1 MLFGGEV
8 VQVDDEDFEGLT
20 THKWSCLRGKG
31 ATYYAC
37 SCKRVNGYQKTVLMH
52 RVIVNCPEG
61 MQVDHINGNGL
72 DNQKHNLRICT
83 DHQNKRARKQH
94 FKSKSG
100 YKGVSWDN
108 WSQKWRAQ
116 IRINDTNTHIGRYD
130 TKEAAAHAYDN
141 MARIH
146 FGEFAHLNFGE
157 TATDEDI
164 R

>member
-1 MLFGGEV
+1 MREIMLFGGEV

-37 SCKRVNGYQKTVLMH
+37 SCKRV
-52 RVIVNCPEG
+52 
-61 MQVDHINGNGL
+61 
-72 DNQKHNLRICT
+72 
-83 DHQNKRARKQH
+83 
-94 FKSKSG
+94 
-100 YKGVSWDN
+100 
-108 WSQKWRAQ
+108 
-116 IRINDTNTHIGRYD
+116 NDTNTHIGRYD